1 MKIEEVF
8 ARRRFIMLDGAM
20 GTQLQ
25 LRGLTTEQKPELAAF
40 IMPDVLTA
48 VHRDYA
54 RAGADI
60 LLANTFGA
68 NPRKLKGT
76 GYTVQQVIE
85 ASIACARTAAQE
97 TGALVALD
105 IGPIGELLA
114 PAGTLPFE
122 DACAQFAEM
131 VRAGAAAGAD
141 LVFLETMTDLYELKA
156 AILAAKE
163 NCDLPVIVTFTFDS
177 TGKLLTG
184 SNIPAALL
192 LAESLGAD
200 AVGINCSLGPE
211 QMESFVDEMLTLTNL
226 PIVINPNAGLPVS
239 VNGVTSYPVGP
250 EEFYAYMER
259 FAEKGAAILGGC
271 CGTTPEHIRLLAE
284 RLKNKP
290 VKERHIEKKTV
301 VSSYTHTVTFGARP
315 ILIGER
321 INPTGKPRLK
331 QALREGDLEYLCRE
345 GIAQTEHGADILDV
359 NVGLP
364 ELDEPAVMERA
375 IINLQSVTNTP
386 LQIDTSN
393 VEAMERALRIY
404 NGKPLVN
411 SVNGKEESLHT
422 VLPLVKKYGAA
433 VVALTLDEKGIP
445 ASAAER
451 VAIAEK
457 ILKTAESYG
466 IDRSD
471 VIMDTLAMTVSTGAD
486 NAIITLDALDTIR
499 HKLGVHTVLGVSN
512 ISFGL
517 PRRELVTSTFFAMA
531 MQRGLSSGIIN
542 PLSDELMK
550 AYRSFCAL
558 MGIDVG
564 CKAYIEAYANTTAAP
579 DVRTGAAQQSAGG
592 GSAESV
598 SLHRAIV
605 KGLREQ
611 AGQLTDEML
620 KTTPP
625 LEIINGELIPALDEV
640 GQGFEKNTV
649 FLPQLL
655 MSADAAKEAFERIKQ
670 NLAKKGIQEEKK
682 GTIILATV
690 KGDIHDIGKNI
701 VKVLLENYGFDVLD
715 LGKDVPPEIIVQT
728 AIEKNVRLVGLSA
741 LMTTTVESMAETIRQ
756 LRKAHDCKVM
766 VGGAVLN
773 PEYAKE
779 IGADFY
785 SKDAMGSVRYAE
797 KLFNGEV

>member
-1 MKIEEVF
+1 MHPVIE
-8 ARRRFIMLDGAM
+8 RFGKSVVIVDGGM
-20 GTQLQ
+20 GALLQ
-25 LRGLTTEQKPELAAF
+25 ANGLMGGELPELWNLTHPEVLLKIQSDYVNAGCD
-40 IMPDVLTA
+40 ILTA
-48 VHRDYA
+48 
-54 RAGADI
+54 
-60 LLANTFGA
+60 NMFGA
-68 NPRKLKGT
+68 NRLKLEKT
-76 GYTVQQVIE
+76 GHTVQEVVSQALKLAHT
-85 ASIACARTAAQE
+85 ASGGKAA
-97 TGALVALD
+97 VALD
-105 IGPIGELLA
+105 IGPSGKLLKPFGDLAFDDAYELFKEEII
-114 PAGTLPFE
+114 AGR
-122 DACAQFAEM
+122 DN
-131 VRAGAAAGAD
+131 AD
-141 LVFLETMTDLYELKA
+141 LVIIETMSDAYEAKA
-156 AILAAKE
+156 ALLAAKE
-163 NCDLPVIVTFTFDS
+163 NCDLPIIVTCTFDS

-239 VNGVTSYPVGP
+239 VNGETSYPVGP

-466 IDRSD
+466 IERSD
-471 VIMDTLAMTVSTGAD
+471 VIIDTLAMTVSTGAD

>member
-1 MKIEEVF
+1 MHPVIG
-8 ARRRFIMLDGAM
+8 RFGKSVVIVDGGM
-20 GTQLQ
+20 GTLLQ
-25 LRGLTTEQKPELAAF
+25 ANGLMGGELPELWNLTHPEVLLKIQSDYVNAGCD
-40 IMPDVLTA
+40 ILTA
-48 VHRDYA
+48 
-54 RAGADI
+54 
-60 LLANTFGA
+60 NMFGA
-68 NPRKLKGT
+68 NRLKLEKT
-76 GYTVQQVIE
+76 GHTVQEVVSQALKLAHT
-85 ASIACARTAAQE
+85 ASGGKAA
-97 TGALVALD
+97 VALD
-105 IGPIGELLA
+105 IGPSGKLLKPFGDLAFDDAYELFKEEII
-114 PAGTLPFE
+114 AGR
-122 DACAQFAEM
+122 DN
-131 VRAGAAAGAD
+131 AD
-141 LVFLETMTDLYELKA
+141 LVIIETMSDAYEAKA
-156 AILAAKE
+156 ALLAAKE
-163 NCDLPVIVTFTFDS
+163 NCDLPVVVTFTFDS

-239 VNGVTSYPVGP
+239 VNGETSYPVGP

-471 VIMDTLAMTVSTGAD
+471 VIIDTLAMTVSTGAD
-486 NAIITLDALDTIR
+486 NAIITLEALDTIR

-701 VKVLLENYGFDVLD
+701 VKVLLENYSFDVID
-715 LGKDVPPEIIVQT
+715 LGKDVPPEVIVDT
-728 AIEKNVRLVGLSA
+728 AVEQDIRLVGLSA
-741 LMTTTVESMAETIRQ
+741 LMTTTVVSMEETIKL
-756 LRKAHDCKVM
+756 LRERKPECKVM

-773 PEYAKE
+773 QDYADM

-785 SKDAMGSVRYAE
+785 GKDAMQSVYYAQRV
-797 KLFNGEV
+797 FGEE

>member
-1 MKIEEVF
+1 MHPVID
-8 ARRRFIMLDGAM
+8 RFGKSVVIVDGGM
-20 GTQLQ
+20 GTLLQ
-25 LRGLTTEQKPELAAF
+25 ANGLMGGELPELWNLTHPEVLLKIQSDYVNAGCD
-40 IMPDVLTA
+40 ILTA
-48 VHRDYA
+48 
-54 RAGADI
+54 
-60 LLANTFGA
+60 NMFGA
-68 NPRKLKGT
+68 NRLKLEKT
-76 GYTVQQVIE
+76 GHTVQEVVSQALKLAHT
-85 ASIACARTAAQE
+85 ASGGKAA
-97 TGALVALD
+97 VALD
-105 IGPIGELLA
+105 IGP
-114 PAGTLPFE
+114 
-122 DACAQFAEM
+122 
-131 VRAGAAAGAD
+131 
-141 LVFLETMTDLYELKA
+141 
-156 AILAAKE
+156 
-163 NCDLPVIVTFTFDS
+163 S
-177 TGKLLTG
+177 GKLLKPFG
-184 SNIPAALL
+184 D
-192 LAESLGAD
+192 LAFDD
-200 AVGINCSLGPE
+200 AYELFKEEIIAGRDNA
-211 QMESFVDEMLTLTNL
+211 ESFVDEMLTLTNL

-239 VNGVTSYPVGP
+239 VNGETSYPVGP

-486 NAIITLDALDTIR
+486 NAMITLDALDTIR

>member
-1 MKIEEVF
+1 MHPVIE
-8 ARRRFIMLDGAM
+8 RFGKSVVIVDGGM
-20 GTQLQ
+20 GTLLQ
-25 LRGLTTEQKPELAAF
+25 ANGLMGGELPELWNLTHPEVLLKIQSDYVNAGCD
-40 IMPDVLTA
+40 ILTA
-48 VHRDYA
+48 
-54 RAGADI
+54 
-60 LLANTFGA
+60 NMFGA
-68 NPRKLKGT
+68 NRLKLEKT
-76 GYTVQQVIE
+76 GHTVQEVVSQALKLAHR
-85 ASIACARTAAQE
+85 ASGGKAA
-97 TGALVALD
+97 VALD
-105 IGPIGELLA
+105 IGPSGKLLKPFGDLAFDDAYELFKEEII
-114 PAGTLPFE
+114 AGR
-122 DACAQFAEM
+122 DN
-131 VRAGAAAGAD
+131 AD
-141 LVFLETMTDLYELKA
+141 LVIIETMSDAYEAKA
-156 AILAAKE
+156 ALLAAKE

-239 VNGVTSYPVGP
+239 VNGETSYPVGP

-364 ELDEPAVMERA
+364 ELDEPAVMEKA

-741 LMTTTVESMAETIRQ
+741 LMTTTMQEMRNV
-756 LRKAHDCKVM
+756 V
-766 VGGAVLN
+766 
-773 PEYAKE
+773 EYAKE
-779 IGADFY
+779 KGVTAKIMIGGAVITQDYADEIHADGY
-785 SKDAMGSVRYAE
+785 SRDAADAVRLAKRLVGMQE
-797 KLFNGEV
+797 

>member
-1 MKIEEVF
+1 MHPVID
-8 ARRRFIMLDGAM
+8 RFGKSVVIVDGGM
-20 GTQLQ
+20 GTLLQ
-25 LRGLTTEQKPELAAF
+25 ANGLMGGELPELWNLTHPEVLLKIQSDYVNAGCD
-40 IMPDVLTA
+40 ILTA
-48 VHRDYA
+48 NMV
-54 RAGADI
+54 
-60 LLANTFGA
+60 GA
-68 NPRKLKGT
+68 NRVKLEKT
-76 GYTVQQVIE
+76 GHTVQEVVSQALKLAHT
-85 ASIACARTAAQE
+85 ASGGKAA
-97 TGALVALD
+97 VALD
-105 IGPIGELLA
+105 IGPSGKLLKPFGDLAFDDAYELFKEEII
-114 PAGTLPFE
+114 AGR
-122 DACAQFAEM
+122 DN
-131 VRAGAAAGAD
+131 AD
-141 LVFLETMTDLYELKA
+141 LVIIETMSDAYEAKA
-156 AILAAKE
+156 ALLAAKE

-239 VNGVTSYPVGP
+239 VNGETSYPVGP

-290 VKERHIEKKTV
+290 VKARHIEKKTV

-422 VLPLVKKYGAA
+422 VLPLV
-433 VVALTLDEKGIP
+433 
-445 ASAAER
+445 
-451 VAIAEK
+451 
-457 ILKTAESYG
+457 
-466 IDRSD
+466 
-471 VIMDTLAMTVSTGAD
+471 
-486 NAIITLDALDTIR
+486 N
-499 HKLGVHTVLGVSN
+499 TVLGVSN

-579 DVRTGAAQQSAGG
+579 DVRTGAAQQSAG

>member
-1 MKIEEVF
+1 MHPVIE
-8 ARRRFIMLDGAM
+8 RFGKSVVIVDGGM
-20 GTQLQ
+20 GTLLQ
-25 LRGLTTEQKPELAAF
+25 ANGLMGGELPELWNLTHPEALLKIQSDYVNAGCD
-40 IMPDVLTA
+40 ILTA
-48 VHRDYA
+48 
-54 RAGADI
+54 
-60 LLANTFGA
+60 NMFGA
-68 NPRKLKGT
+68 NRLKLEKT
-76 GYTVQQVIE
+76 GHTVQEVVSQALKLAHT
-85 ASIACARTAAQE
+85 ASGGKAA
-97 TGALVALD
+97 VALD
-105 IGPIGELLA
+105 IGPSGKLLKPFGDLAFDDAYELFKEEII
-114 PAGTLPFE
+114 AGR
-122 DACAQFAEM
+122 DN
-131 VRAGAAAGAD
+131 AD
-141 LVFLETMTDLYELKA
+141 LVIIETMSDAYEAKA
-156 AILAAKE
+156 ALLAAKE

-239 VNGVTSYPVGP
+239 VNGETSYPVGP

-471 VIMDTLAMTVSTGAD
+471 VIIDTLAMTVSTGAD
-486 NAIITLDALDTIR
+486 NAMITLDALDTIR

-579 DVRTGAAQQSAGG
+579 DVRTGTVQQSAGG

-741 LMTTTVESMAETIRQ
+741 LMTTTMQEMRNV
-756 LRKAHDCKVM
+756 V
-766 VGGAVLN
+766 
-773 PEYAKE
+773 EYAKE
-779 IGADFY
+779 KGVTAKIMIGGAVITQDYADEIHADGY
-785 SKDAMGSVRYAE
+785 SRDAADAVRLAKRLVGMQE
-797 KLFNGEV
+797 